1 MDCCHAP
8 RISRRTL
15 LQGVALAGAA
25 LTVEGTVRPVPPVQ
39 AQVPASAPPSVAEL
53 QRLADDVYQWRI
65 IGHNAIFIVTDEGV
79 IATDPCGLI
88 VPRSPQMYRAAIA
101 MVTDLPV
108 RYVVYSHD
116 HEDHNKGG
124 AVFADTAEFVA
135 HRLAAPKI
143 AARNDPDSPVPTI
156 LVDERLELTL
166 GGTRVE
172 LLYTGRNHSDNS
184 LVLLYPARRLLFAVD
199 FIPVRAVHF
208 RDLPDSYP
216 QEWIESLRWIEQN
229 LDFDILAPGHGPLG
243 SRDTVREVR
252 EYTEDLV
259 AAIRSAQAQGL
270 PDNSEEMVAA
280 VRAALAPRYGSW
292 AEFDA
297 WLPLNIQGII
307 RNWAAGQS

>member
-25 LTVEGTVRPVPPVQ
+25 LTVEGTVRPVPPAQ

-116 HEDHNKGG
+116 
-124 AVFADTAEFVA
+124 
-135 HRLAAPKI
+135 
-143 AARNDPDSPVPTI
+143 
-156 LVDERLELTL
+156 
-166 GGTRVE
+166 
-172 LLYTGRNHSDNS
+172 
-184 LVLLYPARRLLFAVD
+184 
-199 FIPVRAVHF
+199 
-208 RDLPDSYP
+208 
-216 QEWIESLRWIEQN
+216 
-229 LDFDILAPGHGPLG
+229 
-243 SRDTVREVR
+243 
-252 EYTEDLV
+252 
-259 AAIRSAQAQGL
+259 
-270 PDNSEEMVAA
+270 
-280 VRAALAPRYGSW
+280 
-292 AEFDA
+292 
-297 WLPLNIQGII
+297 
-307 RNWAAGQS
+307 

>member
-1 MDCCHAP
+1 MQCCHGP
-8 RISRRTL
+8 RISRRGL
-15 LQGVALAGAA
+15 LHGAAVAGAA
-25 LTVEGTVRPVPPVQ
+25 LVAEGTRRAAPTAH
-39 AQVPASAPPSVAEL
+39 AQIPATAPPSVAEL
-53 QRLADDVYQWRI
+53 QRIAEDVYQWRI
-65 IGHNAIFIVTDEGV
+65 IGHNAIFIVTDAGV
-79 IATDPCGLI
+79 IATDPCGLV

-101 MVTDLPV
+101 TVTDLPV

-156 LVDERLELTL
+156 LVDDRLELTL
-166 GGTRVE
+166 GSTRVE
-172 LLYTGRNHSDNS
+172 LIYTGRNHSDNS

-199 FIPVRAVHF
+199 FIPVRTVHF
-208 RDLPDSYP
+208 RDLPDSYT
-216 QEWIESLRWIEQN
+216 QEWIASLRWIEEH

-243 SRDTVREVR
+243 TRDTVREVR

-259 AAIRSAQAQGL
+259 AAIRAARAQGL
-270 PDNSEEMVAA
+270 PDNSEAMVAA

-292 AEFDA
+292 AQFDA
-297 WLPLNIQGII
+297 WLPLNIQGVI
-307 RNWAAGQS
+307 RNWAQGQP